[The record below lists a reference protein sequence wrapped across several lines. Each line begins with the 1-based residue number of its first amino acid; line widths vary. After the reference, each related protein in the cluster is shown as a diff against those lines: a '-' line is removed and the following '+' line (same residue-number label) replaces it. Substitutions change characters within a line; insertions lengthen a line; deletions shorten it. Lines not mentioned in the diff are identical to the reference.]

1 MAAQAH
7 WTSSVLSQEAP
18 LRSRD
23 DLRLPALSFWPGDRP
38 AQETRCPSLANR
50 LISAPVSARIE
61 VAAKLAM
68 PGMASKSAVKSRKKP
83 RPAAASSSILAIWRR
98 RAGRYLA
105 AYEYRFKPPFRSS
118 EHGSGAGESR
128 CSNRAETLCAP

>member
-7 WTSSVLSQEAP
+7 WTSSVLSQGAP

-23 DLRLPALSFWPGDRP
+23 DLPLPALSFWPADRP

-50 LISAPVSARIE
+50 LISVPVSARIE

-68 PGMASKSAVKSRKKP
+68 PGIPRRPRKLLLRAVI
-83 RPAAASSSILAIWRR
+83 ACLALNERR
-98 RAGRYLA
+98 GSLIGVID
-105 AYEYRFKPPFRSS
+105 
-118 EHGSGAGESR
+118 GSGMNSLGARRPDRRG
-128 CSNRAETLCAP
+128 CSPLFRA